1 MNLDLAISS
10 KDVCVGVNFEIN
22 LGSLNADLEPEVNL
36 ILNVLRVKSQQMRMA
51 LAQVL
56 HAHRVCPTPAIQIA
70 VLITSKVME
79 HYRIHETKK
88 LQAERTQLP
97 CCQPN
102 DQDLANNRLC
112 GECCLRAHQM
122 LHEANEVNA
131 KTTI

>member
-1 MNLDLAISS
+1 MPTSR
-10 KDVCVGVNFEIN
+10 
-22 LGSLNADLEPEVNL
+22 PEVNL

-56 HAHRVCPTPAIQIA
+56 HAHRVYSTPAIQIA
-70 VLITSKVME
+70 VLITSKVTE

-88 LQAERTQLP
+88 QQAERTQLP

-102 DQDLANNRLC
+102 DQDLASNHPR
-112 GECCLRAHQM
+112 GEYCLRASRK
-122 LHEANEVNA
+122 LHEANEVDA